1 MDSKWNYWLKSYCHL
16 VSAKMPTGAVP
27 GADRAYETGLMMS
40 PGGGARAGGDSEYSL
55 HMNKKKG
62 WLQTQ

>member
-27 GADRAYETGLMMS
+27 GADRAYETALMMS
-40 PGGGARAGGDSEYSL
+40 PGGAGAGGESEYSL
-55 HMNKKKG
+55 HMNNKKKG